1 METAKD
7 NQINLPAVCG
17 GMCECSTC
25 HVIAD
30 EDTFAKLEEPEEE
43 ELDVLD
49 VVVGV
54 TDTSRL
60 ACQLDITRDIEGARF
75 IVPDTFS
82 DMR

>member
-7 NQINLPAVCG
+7 NHINLPSVCG

-30 EDTFAKLEEPEEE
+30 QATFYKLEEAEEE

-49 VVVGV
+49 AVEDV

-60 ACQLDITRDIEGARF
+60 ACQVDVTRGIEGARF
-75 IVPDTFS
+75 IVPDSFS